1 MIFVHLLKKVS
12 RMPIASKLPINT
24 SATANDMAE
33 AMFGN
38 GITIVS
44 ASYTGAAGA
53 SGIYSNGDAT
63 APDLTPSDSGVIFS
77 TGNATDIT
85 NSSGDVNT
93 SDRTSTSHG
102 TSGDNELSSISGQAT
117 FDAAIFEAEFVPE
130 GSTLTMQVVFSSEE
144 YLEYVN
150 SGFNDAVG
158 IWVNGVQ
165 AELTVG
171 TGDISI
177 DNINTGSNENL
188 YIDNSQRDDTYNT
201 EMDGFT
207 VTLTLKAPVNAG
219 VKNTIKI
226 GIADAGDRVWD
237 SNLLIAGDS
246 VQTALVAGDDE
257 VSVRIGQNAEVDL
270 LANDQSA
277 SGGVLTITHING
289 QPVVVGDTV
298 TLPSGEVVE
307 LSANGI
313 IFATANDAEAENVF
327 TYTVEDEDG
336 NSDIGFVTVTT
347 TPCFTLGTYIS
358 TPDGDRLVETL
369 APGDLVET
377 LDNGPKALLWVGR
390 SERYAE
396 VDEAPVV
403 ISKGTLGAKKETS
416 VSPLHR
422 ILIRD
427 ANATLLYGSDE
438 VLVAA
443 KNLVNGETICQAM
456 AGRKVTYFHLLFE
469 NHEIITG
476 DGVLSE
482 SFHPGKETQE
492 SFDPALNDELKKV
505 IKRHNLMSMRS
516 ARPTLKGYEAGLL
529 NARPS
534 EGNVAR
540 T

>member
-1 MIFVHLLKKVS
+1 
-12 RMPIASKLPINT
+12 MPTASKLPINT

-38 GITIVS
+38 GITVVS

-53 SGIYSNGDAT
+53 SGIYSDGDST
-63 APDLTPSDSGVIFS
+63 SPELTPSDTGVILS
-77 TGNATDIT
+77 TGNAVDVT
-85 NSSGDVNT
+85 NATGDVNAL
-93 SDRTSTSHG
+93 DWKSTNHG
-102 TSGDNELSSISGQAT
+102 TSGDSDLSSVSGQAT
-117 FDAAIFEAEFVPE
+117 YDAAVFEAEFVPQ
-130 GSTLTMQVVFSSEE
+130 GSILTMQIVFSSEE

-188 YIDNSQRDDTYNT
+188 YLDNARSEDTYNT

-219 VKNTIKI
+219 ANNTIKI
-226 GIADAGDRVWD
+226 GIADGGDGVYD

-246 VQTALVAGDDE
+246 VQTALVAGDDDI
-257 VSVRIGQNAEVDL
+257 SVRIGQEVDVDV

-277 SGGVLTITHING
+277 SGGLLTITHING
-289 QPVVVGDTV
+289 QPVVVGDTI
-298 TLPSGEVVE
+298 TLPSGEMIE
-307 LSANGI
+307 LSENGI
-313 IFATANDAEAENVF
+313 VLATANIEAAENVF
-327 TYTVEDEDG
+327 TYTVQDENG
-336 NSDIGFVTVTT
+336 NSDIGFVTLTT
-347 TPCFTLGTYIS
+347 TPCFTPGTYIS
-358 TPDGDRLVETL
+358 TPEGDRLIDTL
-369 APGDLVET
+369 SPGDLVET

-390 SERYAE
+390 SERYVA
-396 VDEAPVV
+396 VNEAPIK
-403 ISKGTLGAKKETS
+403 ISKGTLGAKKDTS

-427 ANATLLYGSDE
+427 ANAMLLYGSDE
-438 VLVAA
+438 VFVAA
-443 KNLVNGETICQAM
+443 KNLVNGDTICCSESAQ
-456 AGRKVTYFHLLFE
+456 KITYFHLLFE
-469 NHEIITG
+469 NHEIILG

-482 SFHPGKETQE
+482 SFHPGKETRE
-492 SFDPALNDELKKV
+492 SFDPALNSALEDVVEQYNLKG
-505 IKRHNLMSMRS
+505 MRS

-529 NARPS
+529 KATPKEDRF
-534 EGNVAR
+534 VR
-540 T
+540 V

>member
-1 MIFVHLLKKVS
+1 
-12 RMPIASKLPINT
+12 MPTASELPIDT
-24 SATANDMAE
+24 SATSNDMAE

-44 ASYTGAAGA
+44 SSYTGAVGA

-63 APDLTPSDSGVIFS
+63 APNLTPSDTGVILS
-77 TGNATDIT
+77 TGNATDVT

-93 SDRTSTSHG
+93 ANWTSTNHG
-102 TSGDNELSSISGQAT
+102 NSGDSDLSSVSGQTT
-117 FDAAIFEAEFVPE
+117 FDAAVFEAEFVPE
-130 GSTLTMQVVFSSEE
+130 GSILTMQVVFSSEE
-144 YLEYVN
+144 YLEFVN

-188 YIDNSQRDDTYNT
+188 YIDNAQSDDSYNT

-219 VKNTIKI
+219 ATNTIKI
-226 GIADAGDRVWD
+226 GIADGGDSIYD
-237 SNLLIAGDS
+237 SNLLIAGSS

-257 VSVRIGQNAEVDL
+257 VSVAIGQDVDVDL

-289 QPVVVGDTV
+289 QPVVVGDSI
-298 TLPSGEVVE
+298 TLSSGEVIE

-313 IFATANDAEAENVF
+313 VLATGNTEAAENVF

-347 TPCFTLGTYIS
+347 TPCFTSGTYIS
-358 TPDGDRLVETL
+358 TPKGDRLVETL
-369 APGDLVET
+369 VPGDLVET

-390 SERYAE
+390 SERYA
-396 VDEAPVV
+396 DANEAPIE
-403 ISKGTLGAKKETS
+403 ISKGTLGAKKATS

-427 ANATLLYGSDE
+427 ANAMLHYGSYE

-443 KNLVNGETICQAM
+443 KNLVNGDTIRSPQS
-456 AGRKVTYFHLLFE
+456 GRKVTYLHLLFE

-482 SFHPGKETQE
+482 SFHPGKETE
-492 SFDPALNDELKKV
+492 ASFEPALNDDLKRV
-505 IKRHNLMSMRS
+505 IKLHNLKRMRS
-516 ARPTLKGYEAGLL
+516 ARPTLKRYEVGLL
-529 NARPS
+529 SARS
-534 EGNVAR
+534 LEANFAQA
-540 T
+540 